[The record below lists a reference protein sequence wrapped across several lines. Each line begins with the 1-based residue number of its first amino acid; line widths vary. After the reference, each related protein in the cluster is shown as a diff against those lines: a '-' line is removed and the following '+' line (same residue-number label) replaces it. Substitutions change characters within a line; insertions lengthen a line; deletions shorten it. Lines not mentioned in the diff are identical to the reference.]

1 VLENLIGRG
10 QNGSEGRDK
19 IGLGSIRRPIIG
31 LALGGG
37 AARGFAHI
45 GIVRTLI
52 AHGIVPNVVVGTSIG
67 AVVGGAYAAGHLDKL
82 EEWARGLQ
90 PRSVLGY
97 LDIRLNGS
105 GLIGGDKLAAQLEAA
120 MGQTLIEDLPLKF
133 ASVATEVRTGHEIWL
148 THGRMVDAL
157 RASYALPGIF
167 APVLAGD
174 RWLVDGALVN
184 PVPVSAARAL
194 GAEIVIA
201 ANLSSDIFTHST
213 TIHSHGAS
221 AAAEPAPAKRGF
233 GKFFSAERAV
243 KREFFGGAG
252 RPGISS
258 IMVDA
263 FNIMQ
268 DRITRARLAG
278 DPPDLLISPR
288 VGQIGWFDFHRADD
302 LIAHGARAAERAI
315 VSIQEVIHV
324 LAPESQGGNLW
335 TRSADQAVLIYSR
348 SASCSRSYSPTRH
361 LTTSPIEIRPTT
373 RSSSS
378 TGRCRNFPSVMI
390 SMITATVSDCLQLT
404 TLRVITAL
412 TGSSSTPAPRSPSTR
427 TISRSDRMPSMRPS
441 LMTST
446 APIFRSPSILMAEES
461 FASGSTL

>member
-1 VLENLIGRG
+1 MGRG
-10 QNGSEGRDK
+10 QNGANGRDK
-19 IGLGSIRRPIIG
+19 VGLGSIRRPVIG

-37 AARGFAHI
+37 AARGLAHI

-67 AVVGGAYAAGHLDKL
+67 AVVGGSYAAGHLDTL
-82 EEWARGLQ
+82 EEWARSLQ
-90 PRSVLGY
+90 PRNILGY

-120 MGQTLIEDLPLKF
+120 LGQIEIEALPLKF
-133 ASVATEVRTGHEIWL
+133 ATVATEVRTGHEIWL
-148 THGRMVDAL
+148 THGRMVDAM

-167 APVLAGD
+167 APVLIGD

-201 ANLSSDIFTHST
+201 ANLSSDVFAHST
-213 TIHSHGAS
+213 TIYAHGAT
-221 AAAEPAPAKRGF
+221 AAAVPEPVIEPAAPKRGF
-233 GKFFSAERAV
+233 SKFFSPERTV
-243 KREFFGGAG
+243 KREFFGGGG
-252 RPGISS
+252 RPGISTV
-258 IMVDA
+258 MVDA

-315 VSIQEVIHV
+315 ESIQEAIHI
-324 LAPESQGGNLW
+324 LAPAPGAAE
-335 TRSADQAVLIYSR
+335 
-348 SASCSRSYSPTRH
+348 AS
-361 LTTSPIEIRPTT
+361 L
-373 RSSSS
+373 
-378 TGRCRNFPSVMI
+378 
-390 SMITATVSDCLQLT
+390 DKK
-404 TLRVITAL
+404 
-412 TGSSSTPAPRSPSTR
+412 
-427 TISRSDRMPSMRPS
+427 
-441 LMTST
+441 
-446 APIFRSPSILMAEES
+446 
-461 FASGSTL
+461 

>member
-1 VLENLIGRG
+1 MLDSWMGRG
-10 QNGSEGRDK
+10 HKSSDGPDK
-19 IGLGSIRRPIIG
+19 VGLGPVRRPVIG

-45 GIVRTLI
+45 GIIKTLL

-67 AVVGGAYAAGHLDKL
+67 SVVGGAYAAGHIETL
-82 EEWARGLQ
+82 EKWARGLQ

-105 GLIGGDKLAAQLEAA
+105 GLIGGTKLAAEIEAA
-120 MGQTLIEDLPLKF
+120 LGKSMIEDLPIKF

-148 THGRMVDAL
+148 TQGPLVDAM

-167 APVLAGD
+167 APVLIGD

-201 ANLSSDIFTHST
+201 ANLSSDVFAHST
-213 TIHSHGAS
+213 TIYNHGAVPTPEVTV
-221 AAAEPAPAKRGF
+221 AVTAEPEVESEPPKRRF
-233 GKFFSAERAV
+233 GRFFSAERTV
-243 KREFFGGAG
+243 KREFFGSAT

-258 IMVDA
+258 VMVDA

-278 DPPDLLISPR
+278 DPPDMLISPR

-302 LIAHGARAAERAI
+302 LIAHGIRAAERAI
-315 VSIQEVIHV
+315 GAIEEAIEV
-324 LAPESQGGNLW
+324 LAP
-335 TRSADQAVLIYSR
+335 
-348 SASCSRSYSPTRH
+348 P
-361 LTTSPIEIRPTT
+361 
-373 RSSSS
+373 SSGAGS
-378 TGRCRNFPSVMI
+378 TGK
-390 SMITATVSDCLQLT
+390 
-404 TLRVITAL
+404 
-412 TGSSSTPAPRSPSTR
+412 
-427 TISRSDRMPSMRPS
+427 
-441 LMTST
+441 
-446 APIFRSPSILMAEES
+446 
-461 FASGSTL
+461 

>member
-1 VLENLIGRG
+1 MLENLIGRG

-324 LAPESQGGNLW
+324 LAPES
-335 TRSADQAVLIYSR
+335 
-348 SASCSRSYSPTRH
+348 
-361 LTTSPIEIRPTT
+361 
-373 RSSSS
+373 
-378 TGRCRNFPSVMI
+378 
-390 SMITATVSDCLQLT
+390 
-404 TLRVITAL
+404 
-412 TGSSSTPAPRSPSTR
+412 
-427 TISRSDRMPSMRPS
+427 
-441 LMTST
+441 
-446 APIFRSPSILMAEES
+446 
-461 FASGSTL
+461 